1 MACDKYTR
9 SQQEAFFNR
18 RYKKRIER
26 LKKAY
31 EAENGADTSLEVIPA
46 LRCVKDKR
54 LVDSAFAQGMSEFEV
69 ALERM
74 EQRFGLVG

>member
-1 MACDKYTR
+1 MACDKSTR
-9 SQQEAFFNR
+9 SQQEAFFDR

-31 EAENGADTSLEVIPA
+31 EAENGTDPGLEVIPA
-46 LRCVKDKR
+46 LRCVSDR
-54 LVDSAFAQGMSEFEV
+54 GLVRSAFAQGMSEFEV

-74 EQRFGLVG
+74 EQRFGLVR